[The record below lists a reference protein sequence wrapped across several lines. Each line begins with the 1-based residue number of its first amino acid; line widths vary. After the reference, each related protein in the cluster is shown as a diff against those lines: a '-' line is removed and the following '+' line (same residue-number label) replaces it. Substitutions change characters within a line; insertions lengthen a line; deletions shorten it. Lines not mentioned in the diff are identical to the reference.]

1 MDDNNTE
8 RVNVRELDFNESV
21 KTYVNKA
28 KPVVYILTP
37 CFGGLCYVNYV
48 NCLLLTKEIFNKFD
62 IELHILFCKGDSL
75 VSRARNNLVAKAMN
89 DEKMTHMMFI
99 DNDITWDPI
108 DIIKLLLAEKSL
120 VGGIYPLK
128 TYNFNKIVPTDTNTN
143 PIENFL
149 KSSQFIDPATPATDI
164 IQMRM
169 LKYNVNHISNEVK
182 IVKNLTQ
189 VKHIA
194 TGFMM
199 IQRNV
204 IEELSN
210 AYPETKYTDDIS
222 YLTEEENKYAYAL
235 FDCGVV
241 DNHYLSEDWMFCTRW
256 TKQKNDIWIDITIN
270 LTHTG
275 THDFKGCFIST
286 LM

>member
-128 TYNFNKIVPTDTNTN
+128 TYNFNKIVPTDTNPN

-256 TKQKNDIWIDITIN
+256 TNQKNDIWIDITIN

>member
-128 TYNFNKIVPTDTNTN
+128 TYNFNKIVPTDTNPN

>member
-21 KTYVNKA
+21 KTYVNKV

-48 NCLLLTKEIFNKFD
+48 NCLLLTKELFNKFD

-128 TYNFNKIVPTDTNTN
+128 TYNFNKIVPTDTNPN

-149 KSSQFIDPATPATDI
+149 KSSQFIDAETPATDI

-189 VKHIA
+189 VRHIA

-222 YLTEEENKYAYAL
+222 YLTEEENK
-235 FDCGVV
+235 
-241 DNHYLSEDWMFCTRW
+241 
-256 TKQKNDIWIDITIN
+256 
-270 LTHTG
+270 
-275 THDFKGCFIST
+275 
-286 LM
+286 

>member
-1 MDDNNTE
+1 MNDNNTE

-21 KTYVNKA
+21 KTYVNKV

-48 NCLLLTKEIFNKFD
+48 NCLLLTKELFNKFD

-128 TYNFNKIVPTDTNTN
+128 TYNFNKIVPTDTNPN

-149 KSSQFIDPATPATDI
+149 KSSQFIDAETPATDI

-189 VKHIA
+189 VRHIA

>member
-21 KTYVNKA
+21 KTYVNKV

-48 NCLLLTKEIFNKFD
+48 NCLLLTKELFNKFD
-62 IELHILFCKGDSL
+62 IELHTLFCKGDSL

-128 TYNFNKIVPTDTNTN
+128 TYNFNKIVPTDTNPN

-149 KSSQFIDPATPATDI
+149 KSSQFIDAETPATDI

-189 VKHIA
+189 VRHIA

>member
-21 KTYVNKA
+21 KTYVNKV

-48 NCLLLTKEIFNKFD
+48 NCLLLTKELFNKFD

-128 TYNFNKIVPTDTNTN
+128 TYNFNKIVPTDTNPN

-149 KSSQFIDPATPATDI
+149 KSSQFIDAETPATDI

-189 VKHIA
+189 VRHIA

>member
-256 TKQKNDIWIDITIN
+256 TNQKNDIWIDITIN